1 MDRGFSLFFAKF
13 FAYIFE
19 YLIDS
24 FIFLA
29 RTWEAQLDF
38 EKYHP
43 KNEEKPLQHLPNL
56 QIFHQIPITFL
67 NRYVLYDFSKY
78 CTFLTKIFRALC
90 LVFRDYHG
98 ISNIFTHMLIR
109 ILSRQGIQCLYFGSS
124 LFPFTFWFHG
134 MRKIIPRKNK

>member
-1 MDRGFSLFFAKF
+1 MDFKMSEMDLRQFGQRLFSIFCQI

-29 RTWEAQLDF
+29 HTWKAQLDF

-56 QIFHQIPITFL
+56 
-67 NRYVLYDFSKY
+67 
-78 CTFLTKIFRALC
+78 
-90 LVFRDYHG
+90 
-98 ISNIFTHMLIR
+98 
-109 ILSRQGIQCLYFGSS
+109 
-124 LFPFTFWFHG
+124 
-134 MRKIIPRKNK
+134 